1 MGVKKTIHHY
11 HQKSC
16 RIFRSCENIT
26 EITKEDYKKKKKA
39 RKKYQS
45 LSKEEKEKK
54 QQYERERY
62 TILPEIKKQRLV
74 EYRKIYYKTKNAS
87 L

>member
-1 MGVKKTIHHY
+1 MWKY
-11 HQKSC
+11 YWD
-16 RIFRSCENIT
+16 N
-26 EITKEDYKKKKKA
+26 KEGLQKKKA
-39 RKKYQS
+39 REKYQS

>member
-11 HQKSC
+11 HQNSC

-26 EITKEDYKKKKKA
+26 EIIKKDYKKKKA